1 MVPATSFRTQSSKSL
16 GRPSISCLVRSSTTG
31 TLWNRLIP
39 YARNARTHCRVGM
52 GKAAAD
58 GAAVADLIV
67 RDVGHCL
74 AQQRVRS
81 GQPPIVLDV
90 APANPG
96 AKPNAALADGDVAEP
111 GNPAQIDEQTRRLCG
126 RCCGGPIAS
135 RPLSPSTMTSRASAA
150 VPQRGDRHG
159 RAGDQVIGA
168 ARRRRH
174 PFGDIGQPADDV
186 IDRHDPTLPL
196 RQRERARARETAGN
210 QRPWPADKVEQRS
223 RRRRPRGALFCDGSR
238 GSCSMR

>member
-1 MVPATSFRTQSSKSL
+1 
-16 GRPSISCLVRSSTTG
+16 
-31 TLWNRLIP
+31 
-39 YARNARTHCRVGM
+39 M

-111 GNPAQIDEQTRRLCG
+111 GNPAQIDGSYRRWYG
-126 RCCGGPIAS
+126 R
-135 RPLSPSTMTSRASAA
+135 
-150 VPQRGDRHG
+150 
-159 RAGDQVIGA
+159 
-168 ARRRRH
+168 
-174 PFGDIGQPADDV
+174 DD
-186 IDRHDPTLPL
+186 
-196 RQRERARARETAGN
+196 
-210 QRPWPADKVEQRS
+210 
-223 RRRRPRGALFCDGSR
+223 
-238 GSCSMR
+238 